1 MGNVSCRSQQWRIF
15 SPMFSS
21 LASCAWRLQAP
32 SPLTWL
38 CRQSQL
44 QAPWQWYCHWLMNRK
59 QLTGR
64 GSERHK
70 QLTATRWHFRA
81 HLLKQ
86 LSQHFMSKLRARMEV
101 FQGAPLHWTR
111 AQATMFPPLTWL
123 IWDLALIPL
132 MQSQVWDSHQSASI
146 LTYWTNLSE
155 HPQPLLQ
162 RQNLCFPRHSQ
173 STMIQPLGRILF
185 SIKSTVCHVLSFKNT
200 DIHWTSLGTGHVKA
214 PQFCLAR
221 CSGIGHYPVPV
232 CIWQN
237 NKSTGLVI
245 NWSQKMQTI
254 QQVAAAMWLAMPPSI
269 QWIFVQSNWDSRIH
283 CCARI
288 LAGEPGMNLRS
299 SSWQTNGLL
308 IIDWLPQWKGSMAH
322 RFVYLQTSNV

>member
-1 MGNVSCRSQQWRIF
+1 MCLFDFVCGTQNLVSSFDFQEGHLDNPV

-44 QAPWQWYCHWLMNRK
+44 QAPWQWYCHWLMIRK

-64 GSERHK
+64 GSEQHK

-101 FQGAPLHWTR
+101 FQEAPLHWTR
-111 AQATMFPPLTWL
+111 APATMFPPLTWP

-185 SIKSTVCHVLSFKNT
+185 SIKSTVCQVLSYIFYEPLWALDARKHHSFASQDAVELDT
-200 DIHWTSLGTGHVKA
+200 IPSLFAFGKTTS
-214 PQFCLAR
+214 
-221 CSGIGHYPVPV
+221 
-232 CIWQN
+232 
-237 NKSTGLVI
+237 
-245 NWSQKMQTI
+245 
-254 QQVAAAMWLAMPPSI
+254 QQVVL
-269 QWIFVQSNWDSRIH
+269 
-283 CCARI
+283 
-288 LAGEPGMNLRS
+288 
-299 SSWQTNGLL
+299 
-308 IIDWLPQWKGSMAH
+308 
-322 RFVYLQTSNV
+322 